1 VIVDTIS
8 DTTTFIDFSQIVAA
22 HYNHLTK
29 SEKRIADFIRKNQEE
44 SAFLSAAEI
53 ADLLDLSEATLVRFA
68 RSLDFDS
75 YPHMRQVLQ
84 DNFRRRITHSSR
96 LRGRLDDL
104 QSGGDILER
113 LTATE
118 VDYLTQAL
126 ESIDRSE
133 MQKAIELMR
142 THNRIF
148 VFGLGPSI
156 SLVDLLQV
164 RLSRFGKT
172 VVSLTN
178 SGREMLEP
186 LLSLQPSDLV
196 FVICFFDQ
204 NPALRLMLDYSNKVG
219 SKIIMLTDTLDSIF
233 SDQVD
238 VTLSARRGPFG
249 EFHSLVV
256 PMTVINALLLS
267 LADKDKEQILPMLDK
282 LDSLRDMLKDYNIN
296 EKK

>member
-1 VIVDTIS
+1 VDTIS

-133 MQKAIELMR
+133 MQKAIELIR

-148 VFGLGPSI
+148 VFGLVHRSPWWTCC
-156 SLVDLLQV
+156 
-164 RLSRFGKT
+164 R
-172 VVSLTN
+172 
-178 SGREMLEP
+178 
-186 LLSLQPSDLV
+186 
-196 FVICFFDQ
+196 C
-204 NPALRLMLDYSNKVG
+204 A
-219 SKIIMLTDTLDSIF
+219 
-233 SDQVD
+233 
-238 VTLSARRGPFG
+238 
-249 EFHSLVV
+249 
-256 PMTVINALLLS
+256 
-267 LADKDKEQILPMLDK
+267 
-282 LDSLRDMLKDYNIN
+282 
-296 EKK
+296 

>member
-1 VIVDTIS
+1 VDTIS

-196 FVICFFDQ
+196 FVICFFVQ
-204 NPALRLMLDYSNKVG
+204 NPALRLMLDYSNKIG

>member
-1 VIVDTIS
+1 MDTIS

-186 LLSLQPSDLV
+186 LLSLQPSALV
-196 FVICFFDQ
+196 FVICFFVQ

>member
-1 VIVDTIS
+1 MDTIS

-204 NPALRLMLDYSNKVG
+204 NPALRLMLDYSNKIG

>member
-1 VIVDTIS
+1 VDTIS

>member
-1 VIVDTIS
+1 VDTIS

-133 MQKAIELMR
+133 MQKAIELIR

>member
-1 VIVDTIS
+1 MDTIS

-196 FVICFFDQ
+196 FVICFFVQ
-204 NPALRLMLDYSNKVG
+204 NPALRLMLDYSNKIG

>member
-1 VIVDTIS
+1 MDTIS